1 MAFNQRHDAREAT
14 IQFLMHCEVNGKL
27 TPESVTLEDETGFWE
42 MRPAMRKVR
51 ILTMELARGVLGE
64 RTDLDERIQRNCH
77 NYLMARMNA
86 VDRNVLRLAV
96 YEMFHRLEVPPVVA
110 LNEAIEIAKRY
121 GTDDSGRFVNGVLD
135 QVKREV
141 TRPWRTAVEPE
152 RAADD
157 APAPASG
164 ESAKTPAS
172 AKASP
177 SPEALVVDDLF

>member
-14 IQFLMHCEVNGKL
+14 VQFLMHCEVNGKL
-27 TPESVTLEDETGFWE
+27 TPGAVTAEDETGFWE

-51 ILTMELARGVLGE
+51 VLTMELARGVLGE
-64 RTDLDERIQRNCH
+64 RADLDARIQRHCH
-77 NYLMARMNA
+77 NYVVQRMNS

-110 LNEAIEIAKRY
+110 LNEAIDIAKRY
-121 GTDDSGRFVNGVLD
+121 GTDDSGRFVNGILD

-141 TRPWRTAVEPE
+141 SRPWRTAVEPE

-157 APAPASG
+157 PAVGPSSS
-164 ESAKTPAS
+164 SAAS
-172 AKASP
+172 AQSKPAQGG
-177 SPEALVVDDLF
+177 LVVDDLF

>member
-14 IQFLMHCEVNGKL
+14 VQFLMHCEVNGKL
-27 TPESVTLEDETGFWE
+27 TPGAVTLEDETGFWE

-51 ILTMELARGVLGE
+51 VLTMELARGVLGE
-64 RTDLDERIQRNCH
+64 RADLDARIQRHCH
-77 NYLMARMNA
+77 NYVVQRMNS

-110 LNEAIEIAKRY
+110 LNEAIDIAKRY
-121 GTDDSGRFVNGVLD
+121 GTDDSGRFVNGILD

-141 TRPWRTAVEPE
+141 SRPWRTAVEPE

-157 APAPASG
+157 SAAAPAEAKSKPAQG
-164 ESAKTPAS
+164 G
-172 AKASP
+172 
-177 SPEALVVDDLF
+177 LVVDDLF